1 MKSSKI
7 VLEKVSINN
16 FLSLHSIELP
26 LKPLTI
32 LVGPNASGK
41 SNVLKALE
49 LLNRMMIADDL
60 PPAEYVNSLL
70 WAGVA
75 DTISFHLQAKL
86 GKKSIVYKLGLQS
99 KKVKSQVSFEEL
111 LIDQVKV
118 ISIEKGKGEVRD
130 ENDKNPVS
138 YRSAAKLA
146 LKSAGDY
153 GDKPITI
160 ALTEFIRG
168 WEFYDFDPDVMRKA
182 KNLATIFMGQLVTPR
197 KLADVLDRLDDDGS
211 VLRFL
216 LSGWHANDRKRFDAV
231 DGALRQCSGIGIE
244 QRDAN
249 GESELYLVEG
259 YKNPIPLERASDG
272 TLRLLAYHVLLNQPE
287 FPSLIAI
294 EEPERNLHPG
304 VFTDLGSILKKLS
317 QKTQVIITTHSS
329 QLLDTFSAQDLSDT
343 LGVLLLRNQP
353 GSGTEVIN
361 LEEVQKD
368 RDTLRDWMAEFG
380 IGSAIFESQLLQ
392 DIVEG

>member
-7 VLEKVSINN
+7 ILDKVCINN
-16 FLSLHSIELP
+16 FLSLHNVNLP

-49 LLNRMMIADDL
+49 LLNKMMIADDL
-60 PPAEYVNSLL
+60 PPADYVNSLL
-70 WAGVA
+70 WAGAA
-75 DTISFHLQAKL
+75 DMISFELQAKM
-86 GKKSIVYKLGLQS
+86 GRKSITYRLGLQS

-111 LIDQVKV
+111 LIDKVKV

-130 ENDKNPVS
+130 ENNQNPVS

-160 ALTEFIRG
+160 ALTEFIRE

-182 KNLATIFMGQLVTPR
+182 KNIATIFMGQLVSAR
-197 KLADVLDRLDDDGS
+197 RVAEVINRLDDDGS
-211 VLRFL
+211 ALRFL
-216 LSGWHANDRKRFDAV
+216 LADWYATDPARFEIV
-231 DGALRQCSGIGIE
+231 NGSLKQCSGFGIE

-287 FPSLIAI
+287 SPSLVAI

-304 VFTDLGSILKKLS
+304 VFTDLGSVLKKLS

-329 QLLDTFSAQDLSDT
+329 QLLDTFSADDLSDT

-353 GSGTEVIN
+353 GKGTEVIN
-361 LEEVQKD
+361 LEEMRKN
-368 RDTLRDWMAEFG
+368 REPLNDWMAEFG

-392 DIVEG
+392 DVLEG